1 MVTVTIRASTL
12 VLCELL
18 LRLLV
23 SIKISRFDQNH
34 GYRSSVSVR
43 LQKVYPNTWTDSVN
57 AEGTQSMSVLTILGK
72 IIETRLQFSQ
82 GSVIKDGEK

>member
-1 MVTVTIRASTL
+1 MSL
-12 VLCELL
+12 
-18 LRLLV
+18 
-23 SIKISRFDQNH
+23 
-34 GYRSSVSVR
+34 R